1 MTCAE
6 IIARVDNL
14 EPNQYGSAQKLE
26 WLSNLDSVI
35 LDECIMTHN
44 EAGTSHAS
52 RASGW
57 ATNGCMIN
65 SGSPP
70 PYNNVD
76 CTLLIAD
83 RYGVELYSSYLQMM
97 IAKENSERARYNDE
111 RNIYLTK
118 LQEFYDW
125 YNRTHRPLTGYGK
138 TENRLKF

>member
-35 LDECIMTHN
+35 LDECIMTHKRAEN
-44 EAGTSHAS
+44 EF
-52 RASGW
+52 
-57 ATNGCMIN
+57 MIN
-65 SGSPP
+65 TGDCPPP
-70 PYNNVD
+70 PYRSVD
-76 CTLLIAD
+76 CTLLVPD

-97 IAKENSERARYNDE
+97 IAKENSERARFNDE

-118 LQEFYDW
+118 LQEFYDY

>member
-26 WLSNLDSVI
+26 WLSNLDAVI
-35 LDECIMTHN
+35 LDECISTHRQAEN
-44 EAGTSHAS
+44 EFL
-52 RASGW
+52 
-57 ATNGCMIN
+57 IN
-65 SGSPP
+65 SEASPP
-70 PYNNVD
+70 LPYRNLD
-76 CTLLIAD
+76 CTLLVPD

-97 IAKENSERARYNDE
+97 IAKENSERARFNDE

-118 LQEFYDW
+118 LQEFYDY